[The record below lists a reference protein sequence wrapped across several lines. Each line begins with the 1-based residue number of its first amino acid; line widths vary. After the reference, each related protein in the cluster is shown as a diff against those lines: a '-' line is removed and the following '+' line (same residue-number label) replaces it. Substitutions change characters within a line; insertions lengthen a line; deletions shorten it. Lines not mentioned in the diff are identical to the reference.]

1 MLQLMKAHTTVRK
14 YTDEPISDD
23 TFHQLIEA
31 AQHAASSNFVQAYSV
46 IQVKDET
53 KKSELGRLSRN
64 EYQFSTAA
72 LSLIFCADLQRAKQ
86 AVEIHGEKMQ
96 GGNLENYTVATID
109 TALFGQNFAIAAE
122 SMGYG
127 ICYIGGVRNNP
138 TEISELFG
146 LPEYVIPLF
155 GMTVGVPVKRNEVK
169 PRLPVEAMV
178 HEDSYDAEKYAE
190 QLKAYDEL
198 TQQYYMRRTNNRK
211 DFTWSET
218 MRDYLSTE
226 KRAHL
231 LEFVQSQGFLQVEK
245 IGK

>member
-1 MLQLMKAHTTVRK
+1 MLQLMKSHSTVRK

-23 TFHQLIEA
+23 VFHQLIEA

-46 IQVKDET
+46 IQVKDEN
-53 KKSELGRLSRN
+53 KKKQLGVLSRN
-64 EYQFSTAA
+64 EFQFSTAA

-86 AVEIHGEKMQ
+86 AVELHGEKMQ
-96 GGNLENYTVATID
+96 GENLENYTVATID

-138 TEISELFG
+138 KEISELFG
-146 LPEYVIPLF
+146 FPDYVIPLF
-155 GMTVGVPVKRNEVK
+155 GMTVGIPVKRNEVK
-169 PRLPVEAMV
+169 PRLPVEAIV
-178 HEDSYDAEKYAE
+178 HENGYDAEKYAE
-190 QLKAYDEL
+190 QLQTYDEL
-198 TQQYYMRRTNNRK
+198 TQKYYMRRTNNKK

-231 LEFVQSQGFLQVEK
+231 LEFVQSQGFLNK
-245 IGK
+245 LK